1 MKKFLIRVCSI
12 VLVIACLLWYDG
24 AVAARTEAEAMAR
37 AEYEAKLEEMG
48 ISLAPDYIDG
58 TYTGS
63 AQGYGGVVE
72 MSVTIENGKITSV
85 DVLSAANEDAAY
97 WDAAMGLIPN
107 ILVVQTADVDV
118 VSGATFSSNGLLGA
132 VDQALKQAIAE

>member
-24 AVAARTEAEAMAR
+24 AVEARNEAEALAR